1 MPNPLKTQPSF
12 SKSLFAGSIEQDLIF
27 PYPKISSEE
36 AENLKLILESIRQFA
51 KDHINSEEIDRD
63 ESIPQEV
70 LSGLAEIGLFGMS
83 IPEAYGGY
91 GFSSTAY
98 NRVFEEIASIDASLA
113 VTLGGHQSIGLKGL
127 LLHGSEEQKKK
138 YLPKLAS
145 GEWLAAFA
153 LTEPNA
159 GSDAAGIQSLAVL
172 DTSLPAQAGKT
183 HYVLNGGKI
192 WITNGGLANFF
203 TVFAKTP
210 VGNEKKITAFIV
222 TRDMAGFASGKPEE
236 KLGIHGSST
245 TEITF
250 DNVKVPVE
258 NVIGE
263 VGKGFK
269 VAMEVLN
276 SGRLGLAAGCVGGM
290 KKLTAMSVEYAKNR
304 KQFNQPIANFE
315 MIQEKVAQMMVE
327 TFAAESMVYLTT
339 GLIDRG
345 DVDYSVESA
354 ICKVYVSEALW
365 RTVNEAMQIAGGIGY
380 SKEYPYERAL
390 RDSRINLIFEG
401 TNEVLRLFIALAGMQ
416 EHSEYLKKVGKA
428 LQKPMDELGILT
440 EYAIHRIKDYVATE
454 RLEGVHE
461 ALKDEVARF
470 EEYAKELHLATEKVL
485 AKYRKD
491 IINQEFLL
499 HRISDMAI
507 DLFAMVAVIAR
518 ADGLL
523 KEKGK
528 RKSERE
534 LLLAKTFCEEAW
546 RRIRRNA
553 RQIDSNIDPWRKQI
567 AESTYETNG
576 YVLDLI
582 G

>member
-1 MPNPLKTQPSF
+1 MPNTPNKPSF

-51 KDHINSEEIDRD
+51 KDHINSEEIDRN
-63 ESIPQEV
+63 ESIPREV
-70 LSGLAEIGLFGMS
+70 LTGLAEIGLFGMS

-91 GFSSTAY
+91 GFSATAY

-127 LLHGSEEQKKK
+127 LLHGTEEQKKK

-172 DTSLPAQAGKT
+172 DASKT

-210 VGNEKKITAFIV
+210 VGDEKKITAFIV

-258 NVIGE
+258 NVLGE

-276 SGRLGLAAGCVGGM
+276 SGRLGLAAGSVGGM

-315 MIQEKVAQMMVE
+315 MIQEKIAAMMVD

-416 EHSEYLKKVGKA
+416 EHGEYLKKVGKA

-470 EEYAKELHLATEKVL
+470 EEYAKELHLSAEKVL

-491 IINQEFLL
+491 IINQEFVL

-507 DLFAMVAVIAR
+507 DLFGMAAVISR
-518 ADGLL
+518 VDGLL
-523 KEKGK
+523 NEKGK
-528 RKSERE
+528 RKPERE

-553 RQIDSNIDPWRKQI
+553 RQVDNNIDPWRKQI
-567 AESTYETNG
+567 AEAAYESKG
-576 YVLDLI
+576 YGMDLI

>member
-1 MPNPLKTQPSF
+1 
-12 SKSLFAGSIEQDLIF
+12 
-27 PYPKISSEE
+27 
-36 AENLKLILESIRQFA
+36 
-51 KDHINSEEIDRD
+51 
-63 ESIPQEV
+63 IPQEV

-127 LLHGSEEQKKK
+127 LLHGTEEQKKK

-172 DTSLPAQAGKT
+172 DAGKT

-222 TRDMAGFASGKPEE
+222 TRDMAGFASGKPEH
-236 KLGIHGSST
+236 KLGIRGSST

-250 DNVKVPVE
+250 DNIKVPVE
-258 NVIGE
+258 NVLGD

-290 KKLTAMSVEYAKNR
+290 KKLTAMSVDYAKNR
-304 KQFNQPIANFE
+304 KQFNQPIAHFE
-315 MIQEKVAQMMVE
+315 MIQEKIAAMMVD
-327 TFAAESMVYLTT
+327 TFVAESMVYLTT
-339 GLIDRG
+339 SLIDRLPAPVRTGGQAGG

-416 EHSEYLKKVGKA
+416 EHGEYLKKVGKA

-454 RLEGVHE
+454 RLVGVHE

-507 DLFAMVAVIAR
+507 DLFGMAAVISR
-518 ADGLL
+518 VDVLL

-528 RKSERE
+528 RKSERPPARAGE

-553 RQIDSNIDPWRKQI
+553 RQVDNNIDPWRKQI
-567 AESTYETNG
+567 AEGAYESKG
-576 YVLDLI
+576 YGMDLI

>member
-1 MPNPLKTQPSF
+1 
-12 SKSLFAGSIEQDLIF
+12 
-27 PYPKISSEE
+27 
-36 AENLKLILESIRQFA
+36 
-51 KDHINSEEIDRD
+51 
-63 ESIPQEV
+63 
-70 LSGLAEIGLFGMS
+70 
-83 IPEAYGGY
+83 
-91 GFSSTAY
+91 
-98 NRVFEEIASIDASLA
+98 VFEEIASIDASLA

-127 LLHGSEEQKKK
+127 LLHGTEEQKKK

-172 DTSLPAQAGKT
+172 DASKT

-210 VGNEKKITAFIV
+210 VGDEKKITAFIV

-258 NVIGE
+258 NVLGE

-276 SGRLGLAAGCVGGM
+276 SGRLGLAAGSVGGM
-290 KKLTAMSVEYAKNR
+290 KKLTAMSVDYAKNR

-416 EHSEYLKKVGKA
+416 EHGEYLKKVGKA

-470 EEYAKELHLATEKVL
+470 EEYAKELHLSAEKVL

-491 IINQEFLL
+491 IINQEFVL

-507 DLFAMVAVIAR
+507 DLFGMAAVISR
-518 ADGLL
+518 VDGLL
-523 KEKGK
+523 NEKGK
-528 RKSERE
+528 RKPERE

-553 RQIDSNIDPWRKQI
+553 RQVDNNIDPWRKQI
-567 AESTYETNG
+567 AEAAYESKG
-576 YVLDLI
+576 YGMDLI

>member
-1 MPNPLKTQPSF
+1 MPTTPKTQPSF

-51 KDHINSEEIDRD
+51 KDHINSEEIDRN

-172 DTSLPAQAGKT
+172 ETVPTGQAASKT

-192 WITNGGLANFF
+192 WITNGGIANFF

-210 VGNEKKITAFIV
+210 VGDEKKITAFIV

-258 NVIGE
+258 NVLGE

-276 SGRLGLAAGCVGGM
+276 SGRLGLAAGSVGGM

-304 KQFNQPIANFE
+304 KQFNQPIAHFE
-315 MIQEKVAQMMVE
+315 MIQEKIAQMMVE

-339 GLIDRG
+339 GLIDRS

-380 SKEYPYERAL
+380 SKEYPYEQAL

-416 EHSEYLKKVGKA
+416 EHGEYLKKVGKA

-454 RLEGVHE
+454 RLVGVHE

-470 EEYAKELHLATEKVL
+470 EEYAKELHLAAEKVL

-499 HRISDMAI
+499 HRIADMTI
-507 DLFAMVAVIAR
+507 DLFGMAAVIAR
-518 ADGLL
+518 VDGLL

-528 RKSERE
+528 ADRE

-553 RQIDSNIDPWRKQI
+553 RQVDNNIDPWRKQI
-567 AESTYETNG
+567 AESVYESNG
-576 YVLDLI
+576 YVLDLM

>member
-1 MPNPLKTQPSF
+1 MPPTPNKPSF

-51 KDHINSEEIDRD
+51 KDHINSEEIDRN

-70 LSGLAEIGLFGMS
+70 LTGLAEIGLFGMS

-91 GFSSTAY
+91 GFSATAY

-127 LLHGSEEQKKK
+127 LLHGTEEQKKK

-172 DTSLPAQAGKT
+172 DASKS

-210 VGNEKKITAFIV
+210 VGDEKKITAFIV
-222 TRDMAGFASGKPEE
+222 TRDMAGFSSGKPEE

-276 SGRLGLAAGCVGGM
+276 SGRLGLAAGSVGGM

-315 MIQEKVAQMMVE
+315 MIQEKIAAMMVD

-416 EHSEYLKKVGKA
+416 EHGEYLKKVGKA

-440 EYAIHRIKDYVATE
+440 EYAIHRLKDYVATE

-470 EEYAKELHLATEKVL
+470 EEYAKELHLSAEKVL

-491 IINQEFLL
+491 IINQEFVL

-507 DLFAMVAVIAR
+507 DLFGMAAVISR
-518 ADGLL
+518 VDGLL
-523 KEKGK
+523 NEKGK

-553 RQIDSNIDPWRKQI
+553 RQVDNNIDPWRKQI
-567 AESTYETNG
+567 AEEAYETNG